1 MTTSTVS
8 FEEVKKAVF
17 FPFYGKK
24 WGLKILIGSALTF
37 ASFIIPIIPLLPVF
51 GYFGQIMKGI
61 IVQEQDPEMPA
72 WTDWGTL
79 FLDGLKLFGAMIIY
93 LLPALIFI
101 VGGYILFMA
110 LDFSLVF
117 SAQAM
122 SHTYYNPSALPMIAS
137 GIGMFLGLAAL
148 MFGIALAVGTI
159 IILPP
164 ALGNMQAK
172 GKFEAAFQFREW
184 WPVLKANLTGFILAV
199 ILAMGLFYLLY
210 MLAIVLY
217 ATIVLCFLLPFAITA
232 ILFISGATGFSVYA
246 VAYRDGV
253 RKIAVGNERL
263 AISN

>member
-8 FEEVKKAVF
+8 FEGVKQAVF
-17 FPFYGKK
+17 FPFRGEK
-24 WGLKILIGSALTF
+24 WGLKMLIGSALTF
-37 ASFIIPIIPLLPVF
+37 GAFIIPIVPLLPVF

-79 FLDGLKLFGAMIIY
+79 FLEGLKLLGAVVIY

-101 VGGYILFMA
+101 VGGYILFMV

-122 SHTYYNPSALPMIAS
+122 SHTYNNLSPLPMIAS
-137 GIGMFLGLAAL
+137 GIGMFLGMAAIML
-148 MFGIALAVGTI
+148 GIALAVVTA
-159 IILPP
+159 IILPS
-164 ALGNMQAK
+164 ALGNMLSK

-184 WPVLKANLTGFILAV
+184 WPILKANLGGFILAGA
-199 ILAMGLFYLLY
+199 LTLGLFYLMY

-217 ATIVLCFLLPFAITA
+217 ATVILCFLVPFALAAIFFITGSTA
-232 ILFISGATGFSVYA
+232 FSLYS

-253 RKIAVGNERL
+253 RKM
-263 AISN
+263 AISE